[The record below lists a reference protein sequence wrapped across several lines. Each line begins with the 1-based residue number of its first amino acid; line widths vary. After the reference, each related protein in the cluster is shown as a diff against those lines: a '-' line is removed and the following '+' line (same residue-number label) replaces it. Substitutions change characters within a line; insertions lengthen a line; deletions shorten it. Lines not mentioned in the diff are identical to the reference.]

1 MIDPNLMLLDA
12 IEDVTFNQYLY
23 HYLLYRGMA
32 RFCEDAGIPQLNNK
46 DIYPRWF
53 PMPKMDEQIKIVEIL
68 EAADSYILSVR
79 NKVRALERLKKSLLQ
94 NLLTGKVRVNME
106 ARV

>member
-1 MIDPNLMLLDA
+1 
-12 IEDVTFNQYLY
+12 
-23 HYLLYRGMA
+23 
-32 RFCEDAGIPQLNNK
+32 
-46 DIYPRWF
+46 
-53 PMPKMDEQIKIVEIL
+53 MPKMDEQIKIVEIL